1 MRNGL
6 SNKEVLA
13 SRKKDGSNQISGQKR
28 NSFFSLFLETLG
40 DPIIKILLIALAIKT
55 VFLFQDFNWFETL
68 GIVIAIFIASFISS
82 FVIDEIMAFVILS
95 FPFLN
100 KE

>member
-13 SRKKDGSNQISGQKR
+13 SRKKHGSNQISGQKR

-55 VFLFQDFNWFETL
+55 VFLFQDFNMAVRQLLKNFKKNL
-68 GIVIAIFIASFISS
+68 LKLIV
-82 FVIDEIMAFVILS
+82 
-95 FPFLN
+95 
-100 KE
+100 K